1 MKAPDFLQNVLE
13 SLLDYFKEKDVTI
26 LASEIHDT
34 KLGLYAFV
42 TIENTIE
49 NFKKLET
56 PEDILHS
63 LTDIVLWYKQ
73 VDYGKWQLFNWEY
86 IEKRSRL
93 N

>member
-1 MKAPDFLQNVLE
+1 MKAPDFLQK
-13 SLLDYFKEKDVTI
+13 LLKPLIEDFEAKDITV

-34 KLGLYAFV
+34 KLGIFAFV
-42 TIENTIE
+42 TIENTHE
-49 NFKKLET
+49 NFQKLGT

-63 LTDIVLWYKQ
+63 LTDIVLWYKR
-73 VDYGKWQLFNWEY
+73 VDYGQWQLFNWEY